1 MYDSVNF
8 WIDRAMVD
16 NKQFTI
22 ARFLT
27 NQSEHKSKRG
37 YSVSGMVGN
46 YYANIYETGVRLSGS
61 LPKFLLSDNIQTLN
75 RSGVKIAIEK
85 LSDELHLSINL
96 AKVTRIDVSA
106 VFPTNQPP
114 ANYFPYLGEKSRFK
128 RIQATN
134 DTLYYTTNKRQF
146 VFYDKNKEAKT
157 KGVVLPVDFS
167 ETNLLRVEARY
178 TKRLCKQFNV
188 EEITGK
194 TLSDEDFYTKII
206 KSWANEYF
214 SINKLKSL
222 SNMDTSSIKNAS
234 DGVNMAFAML
244 LQKEGQAFIDN
255 YIADLKAKHTY
266 SDPKSYTRVKNK
278 LKSLINTKQSSCQ
291 NELIKELNNS
301 VREVLLNCR

>member
-61 LPKFLLSDNIQTLN
+61 LPKYLLSDNIQTLN
-75 RSGVKIAIEK
+75 RSGVKSAIEK
-85 LSDELHLSINL
+85 LSDELHLPVNL
-96 AKVTRIDVSA
+96 AKVTRIDAAA
-106 VFPTNQPP
+106 VFLTSQPP
-114 ANYFPYLGEKSRFK
+114 ANYFPYLGEKLRFK
-128 RIQATN
+128 RIQATK

-146 VFYDKNKEAKT
+146 VFYDKNKEAKA
-157 KGVVLPVDFS
+157 KGGIIPVDFS
-167 ETNLLRVEARY
+167 ETNLMRVEARF
-178 TKRLCKQFNV
+178 TKRLCKQFNI

-194 TLSDEDFYTKII
+194 TLFNEDFYTKII
-206 KSWANEYF
+206 KTWANEYF
-214 SINKLKSL
+214 SINKLKSFL
-222 SNMDTSSIKNAS
+222 KMDTSSIKNAS

-278 LKSLINTKQSSCQ
+278 LKSLINTKRASCH
-291 NELIKELNNS
+291 NELIKELDKAVS
-301 VREVLLNCR
+301 EIVLNCR